1 MNDVEVGGGLDWVG
15 SEFEVGHGFLGFVEF
30 GCDGGFVRVCSDSVW
45 SRIKVEGH
53 VKGLLHV

>member
-1 MNDVEVGGGLDWVG
+1 MRLDMDFWGSSSLDVTVGLCV
-15 SEFEVGHGFLGFVEF
+15 
-30 GCDGGFVRVCSDSVW
+30 VCSDSVW